1 MTITTI
7 QAKNIELTEAIRSYA
22 EEKVMSLEKLTQG
35 FEPAAKLMV
44 EVGKTTNHHA
54 KGEVFRAEMNLEIPG
69 KMLRAE
75 EVREDL
81 YEAIDT
87 AKDELRRQLI
97 DYKERLQ
104 DQHKEP
110 RPGKE

>member
-1 MTITTI
+1 
-7 QAKNIELTEAIRSYA
+7 
-22 EEKVMSLEKLTQG
+22 
-35 FEPAAKLMV
+35 
-44 EVGKTTNHHA
+44 
-54 KGEVFRAEMNLEIPG
+54 MNLEIPG

>member
-7 QAKNIELTEAIRSYA
+7 QAKNIELTEAIRLYV
-22 EEKVMSLEKLTQG
+22 EEKVILLEKLTHG
-35 FEPAAKLMV
+35 FEPVAKLAV
-44 EVGKTTNHHA
+44 EVGKTSHHHA
-54 KGEVFRAEMNLEIPG
+54 KGEVFRAEMNLQIPG

-81 YEAIDT
+81 YEAIDM
-87 AKDELRRQLI
+87 AKDELKRQLT
-97 DYKERLQ
+97 DHKERLL
-104 DQHKEP
+104 DQHREP

>member
-44 EVGKTTNHHA
+44 EV
-54 KGEVFRAEMNLEIPG
+54 
-69 KMLRAE
+69 
-75 EVREDL
+75 
-81 YEAIDT
+81 
-87 AKDELRRQLI
+87 
-97 DYKERLQ
+97 
-104 DQHKEP
+104 
-110 RPGKE
+110 